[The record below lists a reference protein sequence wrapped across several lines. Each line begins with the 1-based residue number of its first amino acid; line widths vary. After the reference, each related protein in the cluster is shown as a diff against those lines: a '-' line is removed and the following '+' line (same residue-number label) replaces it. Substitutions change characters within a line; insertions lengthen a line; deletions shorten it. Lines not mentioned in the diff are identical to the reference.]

1 MTKGDLSTCHR
12 LVAPSTAG
20 KARPIIARF
29 TRRDAKTA
37 VMKKKKELRKRDD
50 LKDVFIADDLT
61 RLRSRLVQAM
71 KQDVNIVRVWTIDGK
86 VHYIMKRGGREEK
99 KALDSIDDLVH
110 LGWDEGKI
118 REAGLFLEL

>member
-1 MTKGDLSTCHR
+1 
-12 LVAPSTAG
+12 
-20 KARPIIARF
+20 
-29 TRRDAKTA
+29 
-37 VMKKKKELRKRDD
+37 MKKKKELKKRDD